1 MAPPSKNFY
10 LFGFPIAHSSAP
22 ALHNHCFKSL
32 GTESTYSIWSTSKVT
47 EEMLAAIHED
57 DCGGAAVTMPIKT
70 AIIPFLDE
78 LSPESRITNACNTIV
93 KIRTAGGG
101 VKLVGQNTDILG
113 VRNALLSA
121 LKAQH
126 PNRPIPTDASAAYPP
141 QHASSGSFAGL
152 VIGGGATTR
161 SAAHALTLLGLAPIF
176 LINRDVDE
184 VRAVMDAMPHL
195 NSKGGLIHLRDP
207 ADVET
212 YLVGDGKARI
222 LMAVGCI
229 PSFAPLTRAE
239 RMVYT
244 TASAVFTVPYVV
256 PTAESP
262 VLPYPTQRLF
272 LEMPYK
278 PLQTTMYKVAAA
290 HNWHVIDGIEAM
302 IEQGFAQQRMWLRG
316 VASVAVG
323 SDASITGAALEESAR
338 RNTREL
344 LTSPSSATAQA
355 IKLEGDRAE
364 GKASAVPRSRNDSY
378 GQFEH
383 GKL

>member
-1 MAPPSKNFY
+1 MAPPSKKFY
-10 LFGFPIAHSSAP
+10 LFGYPIAHSSAP
-22 ALHNHCFKSL
+22 ALHNNSFKSL

-47 EEMLAAIHED
+47 EEMLAVIHDD

-78 LSPESRITNACNTIV
+78 LSPESRVTNACNTIV
-93 KIRTAGGG
+93 KVPTPGGG
-101 VKLVGQNTDILG
+101 FKLVGQNTDILG

-126 PNRPIPTDASAAYPP
+126 SSRPTPIPSDASAVYPLQP
-141 QHASSGSFAGL
+141 ASSGSFAGL

-195 NSKGGLIHLRDP
+195 SSKGGLIHLRDP

-212 YLVGDGKARI
+212 HLVGEGKARI

-229 PSFAPLTRAE
+229 PSFAPQTLAE

-244 TASAVFTVPYVV
+244 TTSAVLTVPYIV

-290 HNWHVIDGIEAM
+290 HGWHVIDGIEAM

-323 SDASITGAALEESAR
+323 SDSSITGSALEEAAR
-338 RNTREL
+338 KNTRER
-344 LTSPSSATAQA
+344 LTAPTQAQA
-355 IKLEGDRAE
+355 IKTEVNRAE
-364 GKASAVPRSRNDSY
+364 GKASAVPPSR
-378 GQFEH
+378 
-383 GKL
+383 L

>member
-1 MAPPSKNFY
+1 MAAPPSKKYY
-10 LFGFPIAHSSAP
+10 LFGYPIAHSSAP

-32 GTESTYSIWSTSKVT
+32 GTESTYTIWSTSKVT
-47 EEMLAAIHED
+47 EEMLAVIHSD
-57 DCGGAAVTMPIKT
+57 DCGGAAVTMPNKT

-93 KIRTAGGG
+93 KIPTANGG

-121 LKAQH
+121 LKEQH
-126 PNRPIPTDASAAYPP
+126 PNRPIPTDASAAYPS
-141 QHASSGSFAGL
+141 HGSFAGL

-195 NSKGGLIHLRDP
+195 SSKGGLIHLRDP

-212 YLVGDGKARI
+212 HLVGEGKARI

-229 PSFAPLTRAE
+229 PSFAPQTLAE

-256 PTAESP
+256 PTVDSPRSP
-262 VLPYPTQRLF
+262 VPHTASLPRNAETI
-272 LEMPYK
+272 
-278 PLQTTMYKVAAA
+278 MYKVAAA
-290 HNWHVIDGIEAM
+290 HGWYVIDGIEAM

-323 SDASITGAALEESAR
+323 SDSSITGVALEQSAR
-338 RNTREL
+338 KSTRER
-344 LTSPSSATAQA
+344 LTAPSAATTEA
-355 IKLEGDRAE
+355 IKLEVDRAE
-364 GKASAVPRSRNDSY
+364 GKASAVLP
-378 GQFEH
+378 
-383 GKL
+383 KK

>member
-1 MAPPSKNFY
+1 MSLPPSKKFH
-10 LFGFPIAHSSAP
+10 LFGFPIAHSAAP

-32 GTESTYSIWSTSKVT
+32 GTESTYTLWSTSKVT
-47 EEMLAAIHED
+47 EEMLAVIHSD
-57 DCGGAAVTMPIKT
+57 DCGGAAVTMPIKS

-78 LSPESRITNACNTIV
+78 LSPESQVTNACNTIV
-93 KIRTAGGG
+93 KISMPDGR
-101 VKLVGQNTDILG
+101 VKLIGQNTDILG
-113 VRNALLSA
+113 VRNALLRA
-121 LKAQH
+121 LKEQH
-126 PNRPIPTDASAAYPP
+126 PNPPAPIPSDASAAYPQP
-141 QHASSGSFAGL
+141 AASAGTFAGL

-195 NSKGGLIHLRDP
+195 SAHGGLIHLRDP

-212 YLVGDGKARI
+212 HLVGEGKASI

-229 PSFAPLTRAE
+229 PSFAPQTPAE

-244 TASAVFTVPYVV
+244 TASAVLTIPYAV
-256 PTAESP
+256 PTTASS

-278 PLQTTMYKVAAA
+278 PLETTIYKVAAA
-290 HNWHVIDGIEAM
+290 HGWYVIDGVQAM
-302 IEQGFAQQRMWLRG
+302 IEQGLAQQRMWLRG

-323 SDASITGAALEESAR
+323 SDSTVLGEALEEAAR
-338 RNTREL
+338 RETRDR
-344 LTSPSSATAQA
+344 LTAPSPAAAQA
-355 IKLEGDRAE
+355 FKAEVDRAE
-364 GKASAVPRSRNDSY
+364 GKESAVPVKR
-378 GQFEH
+378 
-383 GKL
+383 

>member
-1 MAPPSKNFY
+1 MAPPSKKFY
-10 LFGFPIAHSSAP
+10 LFGYPIAHSSAP
-22 ALHNHCFKSL
+22 ALHNNSFKSL

-47 EEMLAAIHED
+47 EEMLAVIHDD

-78 LSPESRITNACNTIV
+78 LSPESRVTNACNTIV
-93 KIRTAGGG
+93 KVPTPGGG
-101 VKLVGQNTDILG
+101 FKLVGQNTD
-113 VRNALLSA
+113 SA
-121 LKAQH
+121 TLQR
-126 PNRPIPTDASAAYPP
+126 PTPIPSDASAAYPLQP
-141 QHASSGSFAGL
+141 ASSGSFAGL

-176 LINRDVDE
+176 LITVTWTKSRSHGCH
-184 VRAVMDAMPHL
+184 AASQL
-195 NSKGGLIHLRDP
+195 QGGLIHLRDP

-212 YLVGDGKARI
+212 HLVGEGKARI

-229 PSFAPLTRAE
+229 PSFAPQTLAE

-244 TASAVFTVPYVV
+244 TTSAVLTVPYIV

-290 HNWHVIDGIEAM
+290 HGWHVIDGIEAM

-323 SDASITGAALEESAR
+323 SDSSITGPAGGGC
-338 RNTREL
+338 
-344 LTSPSSATAQA
+344 AQEY
-355 IKLEGDRAE
+355 EG
-364 GKASAVPRSRNDSY
+364 AVDGSDAGAGN
-378 GQFEH
+378 
-383 GKL
+383 

>member
-1 MAPPSKNFY
+1 MHMAPPTKKFH
-10 LFGFPIAHSSAP
+10 LFGYPIAHSAAP
-22 ALHNHCFKSL
+22 ALHNNCFESL
-32 GTESTYSIWSTSKVT
+32 GTESTYTIWSTSKVT
-47 EEMLAAIHED
+47 EEMLAIILDD

-78 LSPESRITNACNTIV
+78 LSPESQITNACNTIV
-93 KIRTAGGG
+93 KVPTANGGI
-101 VKLVGQNTDILG
+101 KLVGQNTDILG

-121 LKAQH
+121 LREQH
-126 PNRPIPTDASAAYPP
+126 PSPPLPIPSDASAAYAP
-141 QHASSGSFAGL
+141 QTAGSSALAGL

-176 LINRDVDE
+176 LINRDEDE

-195 NSKGGLIHLRDP
+195 SAMGGLIHLRHP

-212 YLVGDGKARI
+212 HLVGEGKARI

-229 PSFAPLTRAE
+229 PSFAPQTLAE

-244 TASAVFTVPYVV
+244 TASAVLTAPYVV
-256 PTAESP
+256 PTVDSP
-262 VLPYPTQRLF
+262 VLPYPTKRLF

-278 PLQTTMYKVAAA
+278 PLETTMYKVAAA
-290 HNWHVIDGIEAM
+290 HGWHVIDGIEAM

-323 SDASITGAALEESAR
+323 SDASITGAALEQSAR
-338 RNTREL
+338 QSTRAR
-344 LTSPSSATAQA
+344 LTAPSPAAAEA
-355 IKLEGDRAE
+355 ISGEVDRAE
-364 GKASAVPRSRNDSY
+364 GKESAVPRR
-378 GQFEH
+378 
-383 GKL
+383 

>member
-1 MAPPSKNFY
+1 MAPPSKKFH
-10 LFGFPIAHSSAP
+10 LFGYPIAHSAAP
-22 ALHNHCFKSL
+22 ALHNHCFKAL
-32 GTESTYSIWSTSKVT
+32 GTESTYTIWSTSKVT
-47 EEMLAAIHED
+47 EEMLAVIHND

-78 LSPESRITNACNTIV
+78 LSPESQITNACNTIV
-93 KIRTAGGG
+93 KVPAASGG

-121 LKAQH
+121 LKEQH
-126 PNRPIPTDASAAYPP
+126 PNPPSPIPSDASAAYPP
-141 QHASSGSFAGL
+141 QPAASGSFAGL

-161 SAAHALTLLGLAPIF
+161 SGAHALTLLGLAPIF

-195 NSKGGLIHLRDP
+195 SSKGGLIHLRDP
-207 ADVET
+207 ADVEAH
-212 YLVGDGKARI
+212 LVGDGKARI

-229 PSFAPLTRAE
+229 PSFAPQTLAE

-244 TASAVFTVPYVV
+244 TASAVFTIPYIV
-256 PTAESP
+256 PTVESL

-278 PLQTTMYKVAAA
+278 PLETTMYKVAAA
-290 HNWHVIDGIEAM
+290 HGWYVIDGIQAM
-302 IEQGFAQQRMWLRG
+302 IEQGLAQQRMWLRG

-323 SDASITGAALEESAR
+323 SDSSITGAALELSAR
-338 RNTREL
+338 KDTRER
-344 LTSPSSATAQA
+344 LTAPSPAIMDA
-355 IKLEGDRAE
+355 IKGEVDRAE
-364 GKASAVPRSRNDSY
+364 GKESAVPRT
-378 GQFEH
+378 
-383 GKL
+383 KL

>member
-1 MAPPSKNFY
+1 MSPPPKKYY
-10 LFGFPIAHSSAP
+10 LFGHPIAHSAAP

-32 GTESTYSIWSTSKVT
+32 GTESTYSLCSTSKVT
-47 EEMLAAIHED
+47 EEVVAAIKSD

-78 LSPESRITNACNTIV
+78 VSPESQITNACNTIV
-93 KIRTAGGG
+93 KVALPDGG

-113 VRNALLSA
+113 IRNALLLA
-121 LKAQH
+121 LKEQH
-126 PNRPIPTDASAAYPP
+126 SNPPSPIPSDTSAAYP
-141 QHASSGSFAGL
+141 SSGALAGL

-195 NSKGGLIHLRDP
+195 SMHGGLIHLHDP
-207 ADVET
+207 ADVEAH
-212 YLVGDGKARI
+212 LVGEGKARV

-229 PSFAPLTRAE
+229 PSFAPQTYAE

-244 TASAVFTVPYVV
+244 TVSAVLTVPYIV
-256 PTAESP
+256 PTIASA

-278 PLQTTMYKVAAA
+278 PLETIMYKVAAA
-290 HNWHVIDGIEAM
+290 HGWHVIDGVQAM
-302 IEQGFAQQRMWLRG
+302 FEQGLAQQRMWLRG
-316 VASVAVG
+316 VATVAVG
-323 SDASITGAALEESAR
+323 SDASITGNALEGAARRAARQYVATPRATVDAEVDRAAGKESAV
-338 RNTREL
+338 
-344 LTSPSSATAQA
+344 
-355 IKLEGDRAE
+355 LEKR
-364 GKASAVPRSRNDSY
+364 
-378 GQFEH
+378 
-383 GKL
+383 

>member
-1 MAPPSKNFY
+1 MAPPPSKKFH
-10 LFGFPIAHSSAP
+10 LFGYPIAHSSAP

-32 GTESTYSIWSTSKVT
+32 GTESTYTIWSTSKVT
-47 EEMLAAIHED
+47 EEMLAVIREE
-57 DCGGAAVTMPIKT
+57 DCGGAAITMPIKT

-78 LSPESRITNACNTIV
+78 LSPESQITNACNTIIKV
-93 KIRTAGGG
+93 PIAGGG

-121 LKAQH
+121 LREQH
-126 PNRPIPTDASAAYPP
+126 STPIPSDASAAYPP
-141 QHASSGSFAGL
+141 QPASSGSFAGL

-176 LINRDVDE
+176 LINRDVEE

-195 NSKGGLIHLRDP
+195 SSKGGLIHLRDP

-212 YLVGDGKARI
+212 HLVGEGKARI

-229 PSFAPLTRAE
+229 PSFAPLTHAE

-256 PTAESP
+256 PVAESP
-262 VLPYPTQRLF
+262 ALPYPTKRLF

-278 PLQTTMYKVAAA
+278 PLETTMYKVAAA
-290 HNWHVIDGIEAM
+290 HGWHVVDGIEAM

-323 SDASITGAALEESAR
+323 SDSSITGVALEQSAR
-338 RNTREL
+338 KSTRER
-344 LTSPSSATAQA
+344 LTSPSPATTEA
-355 IKLEGDRAE
+355 IKLEVDRAE
-364 GKASAVPRSRNDSY
+364 GKASAVPSRISSY
-378 GQFEH
+378 LA
-383 GKL
+383 KL